1 MHASAVPSCREYNQS
16 AERLPP
22 FRQCFLKNPEVVGS
36 VFHIAAKSSD
46 RNAKLSE
53 QESYRTLGKLIAA
66 ALRDRVGNGKAVTI
80 KQLSFALRISEQTV
94 WNLLAGNSDPSGR
107 VLMGLLSFF
116 DAAFANEILG
126 HTGCTVAKLCD
137 ARADA
142 LKKISEG
149 MEALRRLG

>member
-1 MHASAVPSCREYNQS
+1 MNAPALALANVQS
-16 AERLPP
+16 QPRALQRRAAE
-22 FRQCFLKNPEVVGS
+22 CLKHDLSELGS
-36 VFHIAAKSSD
+36 VFHIADHNGD
-46 RNAKLSE
+46 RNAKVSP

-80 KQLSFALRISEQTV
+80 KQLSFALHISEQTV

-116 DAAFANEILG
+116 DAGFANQILQP
-126 HTGCTVAKLCD
+126 TGCTVAKVCD
-137 ARADA
+137 KRAEA

-149 MEALRRLG
+149 MEVLRRLG

>member
-1 MHASAVPSCREYNQS
+1 MAPALAYANDQSRSAVRQHRATECLSHQS
-16 AERLPP
+16 VEL
-22 FRQCFLKNPEVVGS
+22 GS

-107 VLMGLLSFF
+107 VLMGLLTFF
-116 DAAFANEILG
+116 DASFANEVLAQ
-126 HTGCTVAKLCD
+126 TGCTVAKICD
-137 ARADA
+137 QRVEA
-142 LKKISEG
+142 LRKISEG
-149 MEALRRLG
+149 MEQLRRLG